1 MIDLSK
7 FLEDM
12 LEQSEAVRSIL
23 SASDVVFEKAKSLN
37 FERVLFTGMGASLHA
52 SEVAASFLRY
62 SGIDAESFEMS
73 EIITYS
79 SQELLK
85 RYSTIF
91 LISQSGESAEL
102 IRFIEENKALL
113 PSMTLVTNNEKSS
126 AAKAF
131 PDERVFPLFAGNERS
146 MGATKTFVN
155 SIVLTLMISAFK
167 TARRL
172 SFSDLPTRMDEA
184 LSHDLS
190 WLAALLS
197 EKRERIL
204 VSRGFGIGVGKMARL
219 MFAEVAKLSL
229 IFYSGA
235 SFRHGP
241 VDLLAD
247 KPVVITMNPKGETYD
262 LMQELHN
269 DIYDKCELITLTNSR
284 EGNVKSIYVSDG
296 LEEVLA
302 FIPMMNLLQKT
313 AEEIAR
319 NRGFDPGSGVF
330 GTKVTTKE

>member
-12 LEQSEAVRSIL
+12 LEQSEAVRSLI
-23 SASDVVFEKAKSLN
+23 STSDVVSDKAKSLN

-52 SEVAASFLRY
+52 SEVASSFLRNA
-62 SGIDAESFEMS
+62 GVDAESFEMS
-73 EIITYS
+73 EIISYS
-79 SQELLK
+79 SQELLR

-102 IRFIEENKALL
+102 IRFIEENRALV
-113 PSMTLVTNNEKSS
+113 PSMALVTNDEQSS

-131 PDERVFPLFAGNERS
+131 PDGRVFSLCAGNERS

-155 SIVLTLMISAFK
+155 SIVLALMISAFK
-167 TARRL
+167 AGRSL
-172 SFSDLPTRMDEA
+172 NFSDLPVRMDEA
-184 LSHDLS
+184 LSLDSS
-190 WLAALLS
+190 WLSALLS

-204 VSRGFGIGVGKMARL
+204 VARGFGIGVGKMARL

-241 VDLLAD
+241 VDLLTD

-262 LMQELHN
+262 LMQELNN
-269 DIYDKCELITLTNSR
+269 DISNKCDLITLTNSR
-284 EGNVKSIYVSDG
+284 EGNVRSIFVSDG

-313 AEEIAR
+313 VEEIAR
-319 NRGFDPGSGVF
+319 NRGFDPGAGVY